1 MFYEEEKNVLRCEEC
16 LKIPLI
22 GLIYENYDLY
32 IEYYCLDKH
41 KEPYYK
47 KMKYDEFIKNFTK
60 IFTNKRCECGGLFEG
75 KPFYYCRNCDKGK
88 NFYCDNNSKIHKR
101 NEPKH
106 ILIPLEKFDILCE
119 CHNDEFVSFCK
130 SCKLNLC
137 IKKKIKHNNHEKEDI
152 IRLKIEDVEN
162 YEKNIKNTKIKLDE
176 FILYLEKFKDKIQMD
191 DKNSFKIQYINF
203 IKKEIKLMEMILET
217 YKMKTKQNNL
227 NYQMIQNVKNNL
239 AFKDNFNFFM
249 KEYDDD
255 NIFDINCELEEYFKD
270 IEKNSPI
277 KFSPLSIK

>member
-1 MFYEEEKNVLRCEEC
+1 M
-16 LKIPLI
+16 KI
-22 GLIYENYDLY
+22 D
-32 IEYYCLDKH
+32 
-41 KEPYYK
+41 
-47 KMKYDEFIKNFTK
+47 
-60 IFTNKRCECGGLFEG
+60 
-75 KPFYYCRNCDKGK
+75 
-88 NFYCDNNSKIHKR
+88 
-101 NEPKH
+101 
-106 ILIPLEKFDILCE
+106 
-119 CHNDEFVSFCK
+119 
-130 SCKLNLC
+130 
-137 IKKKIKHNNHEKEDI
+137 
-152 IRLKIEDVEN
+152 DVEN